1 MKDIKLI
8 AIDLDGTWLR
18 SDCSISE
25 NTKKAVTRAI
35 EAGYLVV
42 PTTGRSYRNARAVL
56 RDIPGLRYFINANGA
71 TVADAGEEKMIYAEA
86 IPYEISSQV
95 FAYARQYDCFMELY
109 EAFDAHV
116 DQAGKKYLAGIGL
129 SENYIEQLM
138 STNIMHEDLDVFMSD
153 PARNISKFHIV
164 CGSEEIKDELK
175 DKIASLQ
182 NCHPISVFH
191 LNIELVNGL
200 WGKAG
205 GLLKLAEHLGLSADN
220 IMAIGDSN
228 NDLDMLKW
236 AGTSVVMG
244 NAPDHVKKLADYVTA
259 ENDQDGVAKA
269 LEEILDI
276 RIS

>member
-18 SDCSISE
+18 SDCSISKK
-25 NTKKAVTRAI
+25 TKKAVIQAI

-42 PTTGRSYRNARAVL
+42 PTTGRSYRNARVVL
-56 RDIPGLRYFINANGA
+56 SDIPGLRYFINANGA
-71 TVADAGEEKMIYAEA
+71 TVADAEKEQMIYAEA
-86 IPYEISSQV
+86 IPYEISSKV
-95 FAYARQYDCFMELY
+95 FAYAREYDCFLELY
-109 EAFDAHV
+109 EAFDAH
-116 DQAGKKYLAGIGL
+116 AELTGKEYLTGIGL
-129 SENYIEQLM
+129 SKDYIEQLM
-138 STNIMHEDLDVFMSD
+138 STNLIHESLDAFMQD
-153 PARNISKFHIV
+153 PQRKISKFHIV
-164 CGSEEIKDELK
+164 CGSESVKDELK
-175 DKIASLQ
+175 GKIASLE
-182 NCHPISVFH
+182 NCYPISVFN

-205 GLLKLAEHLGLSADN
+205 GLQKLAKHLGLSAEN

-228 NDLDMLKW
+228 NDLDMLRW

-244 NAPDHVKKLADYVTA
+244 NAPDRVKELADYVTA

-269 LEEILDI
+269 LEEILNI

>member
-25 NTKKAVTRAI
+25 NTKKAVMRAI
-35 EAGYLVV
+35 EAGYFVV

-56 RDIPGLRYFINANGA
+56 KDIPGLRYFINANGA

-86 IPYEISSQV
+86 IPYEVSSQV

-109 EAFDAHV
+109 EGFDAHV
-116 DQAGKKYLAGIGL
+116 DQAGKEYLAGIGL
-129 SENYIEQLM
+129 SEDYIEQLM
-138 STNIMHEDLDVFMSD
+138 STNIIHENLDVFMND
-153 PARNISKFHIV
+153 PERKISKFHIV
-164 CGSEEIKDELK
+164 CGSEKIKDELK
-175 DKIASLQ
+175 DKIASLE
-182 NCHPISVFH
+182 NCYPISVFN

-205 GLLKLAEHLGLSADN
+205 GLQKLAQHLGLSAQN

-244 NAPDHVKKLADYVTA
+244 NAPNHVKELADYVTA